1 MMGQTPGLPDSN
13 GTSKPRSYRP
23 VDFHNSSR
31 VHDLIRA
38 GNLYLSQADAL
49 ALAIENNLD
58 VELNRFSFQI
68 ADTDVTRS
76 KGGGLLRGVPFLVTE
91 APTGVGGPL
100 SPVVTNPASSTSVT
114 TGTTVSTNAIEL
126 GALGEPQTN
135 LSIQGT
141 IPQSSGT
148 PIPIFDP
155 SVVGQ
160 LTWTASDYARRL
172 TFSRTA
178 RPHW

>member
-1 MMGQTPGLPDSN
+1 MRKFRLPALVSYLLFVSVALGQQ
-13 GTSKPRSYRP
+13 
-23 VDFHNSSR
+23 VDFHNAQR

-58 VELNRFSFQI
+58 VELDRFSFQV
-68 ADTDVTRS
+68 ADTDVLRA

-114 TGTTVSTNAIEL
+114 TGSTVSTNAIEL
-126 GALGEPQTN
+126 GALGEPQAN

-141 IPQSSGT
+141 IPQSNGT
-148 PIPIFDP
+148 AVPIFDP
-155 SVVGQ
+155 AIVRQ
-160 LTWTASDYARRL
+160 FNWM
-172 TFSRTA
+172 
-178 RPHW
+178 